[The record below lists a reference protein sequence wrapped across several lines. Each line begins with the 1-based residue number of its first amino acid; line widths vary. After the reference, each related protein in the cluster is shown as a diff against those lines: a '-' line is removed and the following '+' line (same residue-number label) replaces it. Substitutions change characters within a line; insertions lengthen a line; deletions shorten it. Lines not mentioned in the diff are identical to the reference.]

1 MKKIAI
7 IILSILVISIGAYL
21 FFRSDDEISI
31 NNQDTIIEKNKSVE
45 KEDYSSNKEIVET
58 SQEDKDVKE
67 IQQDELEKYIRYSS
81 QGPIDIGVLYKN
93 AIEPNDEYLIFEMM
107 LNNHSIDV
115 SDIDYSK
122 FVSLKNDKGLVIKE
136 GFEWNVFEGSG
147 HHVFGSLKIP
157 KQYKGENIIDD
168 TTEYIELELKG
179 FEDTIKDERSK
190 FLWKKE
196 VISPFK

>member
-1 MKKIAI
+1 MKKIVI
-7 IILSILVISIGAYL
+7 IILSILVISIGAYI
-21 FFRSDDEISI
+21 FFRNDNGTSS
-31 NNQDTIIEKNKSVE
+31 NNKDTIIENDSIV
-45 KEDYSSNKEIVET
+45 KEDYSSKKEIVKT
-58 SQEDKDVKE
+58 SKEDKDVKE
-67 IQQDELEKYIRYSS
+67 IREGELEKYIRYSS
-81 QGPIDIGVLYKN
+81 LGPIDIGVLYKN
-93 AIEPNDEYLIFEMM
+93 EVEPNDEYLLFEMM

-157 KQYKGENIIDD
+157 KQYEGKNIIDG

-179 FEDTIKDERSK
+179 FKDTIKNETSK
-190 FLWKKE
+190 FIWEKE
-196 VISPFK
+196 VLGSSK